1 MQMASW
7 FGAGRHCVP
16 ILPTLLCQGG
26 AKTTVS
32 QEASLRPSQLI
43 LEDSMWRAMG
53 CNSLVH
59 SPLFLAMIIVRKE
72 ADTHADFA
80 GCLQYLNSLAV
91 LNILEIH
98 IIHS

>member
-1 MQMASW
+1 MQVASW
-7 FGAGRHCVP
+7 FGEGCHCVP

-26 AKTTVS
+26 AETRVS

-43 LEDSMWRAMG
+43 LEDSTWRVMG
-53 CNSLVH
+53 CNSLVN
-59 SPLFLAMIIVRKE
+59 SPLFLAMIIVGKE
-72 ADTHADFA
+72 ADTHADFT
-80 GCLQYLNSLAV
+80 GCLQDLNSLAV